1 MKNFILF
8 LIVAFSTTVTLH
20 AQSFSKGSLIVS
32 LSEGTTYTHYVVT
45 DNTTNPGVAKDYDLN
60 GDRDP
65 LIVEYGISKKWG
77 IGILMG
83 GDVFHINPSSYYSV
97 NSNDK
102 KVIASE
108 LTVEANYH
116 FYNTKKW
123 DFAACLGVGVAG
135 VDFNGILGDGTSTKY
150 SAGGQIIRL
159 SGKARYY
166 LLKRLGIMG
175 ILSTY
180 SESCSPCPET
190 NNNFDKHTKTNIT
203 GVAYEFGLCYRI
215 LK

>member
-1 MKNFILF
+1 MILA
-8 LIVAFSTTVTLH
+8 LWATSNVN
-20 AQSFSKGSLIVS
+20 AQSFNRGSLLVS
-32 LSEGTTYTHYVVT
+32 LSEGATFTHYTLT
-45 DNTTNPGVAKDYDLN
+45 DNTTNPGLVKEYNLN

-65 LIVEYGISKKWG
+65 LIVEYGISSKWG
-77 IGILMG
+77 IGILLG
-83 GDVFHINPSSYYSV
+83 GDVFHIAPSTYYNV

-102 KVIASE
+102 KVITSE
-108 LTVEANYH
+108 LTIEGNYH

-123 DFAACLGVGVAG
+123 DFAACLGLGVSG
-135 VDFNGILGDGTSTKY
+135 VSFYGSLGDGTSTKY

-166 LLKRLGIMG
+166 ITRRFGILG

-180 SESCSPCPET
+180 AESCTPCPVT
-190 NNNFDKHTKTNIT
+190 CNTFDKHTKTNIT
-203 GVAYEFGLCYRI
+203 GLAYEFGLCYRI